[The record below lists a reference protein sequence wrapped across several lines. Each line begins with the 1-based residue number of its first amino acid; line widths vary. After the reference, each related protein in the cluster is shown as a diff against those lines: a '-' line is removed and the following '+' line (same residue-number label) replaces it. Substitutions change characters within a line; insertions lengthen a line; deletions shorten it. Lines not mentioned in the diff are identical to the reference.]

1 MVQHSLGRPV
11 PLRPALAAAPADFQD
26 APGAP
31 DVGEH
36 GDNPVTWP
44 TWRSWRSWRSLE
56 GWEKM
61 GIFEVLPTQQKPN
74 IFFIFWGKEKG
85 E

>member
-11 PLRPALAAAPADFQD
+11 PRRPELAAAPADFQD

-36 GDNPVTWP
+36 GDNPVTWH
-44 TWRSWRSWRSLE
+44 WGWSLDGKSWDFLTCE
-56 GWEKM
+56 HT
-61 GIFEVLPTQQKPN
+61 I
-74 IFFIFWGKEKG
+74 FIFWGKTWRQHHLDVLKMIV
-85 E
+85 